1 MRLPRV
7 LLADDHTLFTEALIS
22 LLKDRFEVVGAV
34 EDGLQ
39 LIESAGRLRPEVIVA
54 DVSMPGLSGL
64 EALRRLK
71 AKPID
76 CKVILLTM
84 HADAR
89 LAREA
94 LEAGASGF
102 VLKHA
107 SGDELV
113 TAINEVLQGRTFLT
127 PALTKDVI
135 SLMSD
140 VAEPSELQLTS
151 RQREILR
158 FIVDG
163 KRMKEIASLL
173 DLSTRTVETL
183 KYELM
188 RSLNV
193 HSTAELVRYAIEHHL
208 VVD

>member
-1 MRLPRV
+1 
-7 LLADDHTLFTEALIS
+7 
-22 LLKDRFEVVGAV
+22 
-34 EDGLQ
+34 
-39 LIESAGRLRPEVIVA
+39 
-54 DVSMPGLSGL
+54 
-64 EALRRLK
+64 
-71 AKPID
+71 
-76 CKVILLTM
+76 M

-94 LEAGASGF
+94 LQVGASGF
-102 VLKHA
+102 VLKQA

-135 SLMSD
+135 SLMSGTTD
-140 VAEPSELQLTS
+140 ATEVQLTS

-188 RSLNV
+188 RALNV
-193 HSTAELVRYAIEHHL
+193 HSTAELVRYAIEHDL
-208 VVD
+208 VSYSPPAAAPSLPQLPTTRRT